1 MKTLTALDLRKKLG
15 SVLDDVSMKGEE
27 VIISR
32 ANKPL
37 AVIISIEEYEEK
49 VQKKHREKKLVDVAA
64 EMDRWKKKHLKET
77 RIDTVKV
84 IRKIREGK

>member
-15 SVLDDVSMKGEE
+15 SVLDDVSMTGEE

-37 AVIISIEEYEEK
+37 AVIISIDEYEEK
-49 VQKKHREKKLVDVAA
+49 IQKKHREKKLVEVAA
-64 EMDRWKKKHLKET
+64 SMDRWKKKHLKET
-77 RIDTVKV
+77 KIDTVKAV
-84 IRKIREGK
+84 REIREGR